1 MTLKEFVERIKLE
14 NNISY
19 ETNDIIKFITKE
31 AEKQQENNVACIS
44 DEDVKNLIINF
55 KGVIKKEKPKEEVKN
70 DCKVQNEQIS
80 LL

>member
-14 NNISY
+14 NNIAY

-31 AEKQQENNVACIS
+31 AEKHKENNVACIS

-55 KGVIKKEKPKEEVKN
+55 KGEIKKEKPKEEVKN
-70 DCKVQNEQIS
+70 DSKIQNEQIS